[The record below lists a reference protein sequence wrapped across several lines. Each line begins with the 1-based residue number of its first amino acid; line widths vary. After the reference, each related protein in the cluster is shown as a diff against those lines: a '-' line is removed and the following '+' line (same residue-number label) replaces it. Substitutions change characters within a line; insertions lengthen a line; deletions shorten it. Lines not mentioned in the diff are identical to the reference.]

1 MIFWLL
7 SKIEKNK
14 KDRARGSAPA
24 FPMNGA
30 KYIYHHG
37 GRRTEVRFR
46 ATGVLYMVLWDVDD
60 NLDVVA
66 KATHVPAQQ
75 MMSGPKI

>member
-14 KDRARGSAPA
+14 KDRARGSSPILCTG
-24 FPMNGA
+24 F

-60 NLDVVA
+60 NRDAVA
-66 KATHVPAQQ
+66 KAAHVPVQQ
-75 MMSGPKI
+75 LVSGPKI